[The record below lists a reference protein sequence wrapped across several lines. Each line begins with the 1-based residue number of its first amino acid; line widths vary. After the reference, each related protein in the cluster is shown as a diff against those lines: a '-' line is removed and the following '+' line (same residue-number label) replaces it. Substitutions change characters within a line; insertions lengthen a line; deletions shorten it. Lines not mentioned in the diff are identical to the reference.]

1 MTTDSTPN
9 AERATAALLVPDMRE
24 LIASRQYRDL
34 RDALRDLDPHDI
46 AEIIEELEIQEAIV
60 ALRVLPRETAS
71 VAFSELES
79 STRQELLEGLG
90 EERSTRLV
98 EEMDADDRAALLD
111 ELPAPIAKSLLQRL
125 TPETRRV
132 TRMILG
138 YPEETVGRL
147 MTPDY
152 VRLGADWTVTRALE
166 HIREFGHDAETLH
179 WMFIVD
185 DNGKLVSELH
195 IRRILLAEPDEIIG
209 DLGRERVIALH
220 ATDDQEEAVRLMA
233 DYDRSALPVIDAT
246 GALVGVIT
254 HDDIADVAEAEA
266 TEDIQKLGGLAAL
279 DDPYLET
286 SVPAML
292 RKRGIWLAVL
302 MIAQAG
308 AIWVM
313 GSFEAQLEAMVVLA
327 LFIPMI
333 ISTGGN
339 TGTQT
344 ASLLIRALAIRELGP
359 SKWAHVLGK
368 EFATGLL
375 LGIGLGFV
383 GFSVAF
389 FLNLV
394 GIITATHP
402 LLVGLTIGAS
412 IHAIVIWGAVIGSM
426 FPLALQKL
434 GLDPA
439 AVSSPLIATIM
450 DISGVTIYLAV
461 ATLILSL

>member
-1 MTTDSTPN
+1 MTTDTPPR

-60 ALRVLPRETAS
+60 ALRVLPREAAS
-71 VAFSELES
+71 VAFSELDS

-195 IRRILLAEPDEIIG
+195 IRRILLAGPDAIIG
-209 DLGRERVIALH
+209 ALGRERVISLH

-279 DDPYLET
+279 DNPYMET

-292 RKRGIWLAVL
+292 RKRGIWLGIL
-302 MIAQAG
+302 LIAQAG

-313 GSFEAQLEAMVVLA
+313 SSFEAQLQAMVVLA
-327 LFIPMI
+327 LFLPMI
-333 ISTGGN
+333 ISAGGN
-339 TGTQT
+339 TGTQA
-344 ASLLIRALAIRELGP
+344 ASLLIRALALRELGP
-359 SKWAHVLGK
+359 SDWTRVLGK
-368 EFATGLL
+368 ELLTGLMLGVGMGVIGFGLTLAMELAGIATSTNPL
-375 LGIGLGFV
+375 LIGL
-383 GFSVAF
+383 AM
-389 FLNLV
+389 
-394 GIITATHP
+394 A
-402 LLVGLTIGAS
+402 AS
-412 IHAIVIWGAVIGSM
+412 ITAIVIWGALIGSM
-426 FPLALQKL
+426 FPLVLEKL

-439 AVSSPLIATIM
+439 TISSPLIATIM
-450 DISGVTIYLAV
+450 DISGIAIYFAV
-461 ATLILSL
+461 ASMILSI